1 MSEANEAVL
10 QYEILEEKAH
20 SLGRTARQVVQ
31 ALDALRFH
39 DTHHN
44 PVAGPSRE
52 DLIADAAERAH
63 YFLIQRELCGFRD
76 WPEVAEFYAIPTE
89 VLKRMGASGPSV
101 Q

>member
-20 SLGRTARQVVQ
+20 ALGRTARQIVQ

-39 DTHHN
+39 DTDPN
-44 PVAGPSRE
+44 AAAGPSRE

-76 WPEVAEFYAIPTE
+76 WPDVAEFYAIPTE
-89 VLKRMGASGPSV
+89 VLERMGSSRAPV
-101 Q
+101 K